1 MIIPQTNIRLLKSPI
16 EIDYNNELTFSNITA
31 QTNYFLS
38 LPYVLMEEC
47 SYQRKEERIRFDKS
61 FDELIGYN
69 YCMYQNEDY
78 SNKWFYAFINR
89 IEYVDDSC
97 SYVYITT
104 DVYQTWCFDYV
115 MKASLVD
122 REHVEDDTIGK
133 HTMPEG
139 LETGDY
145 IIQREVLNTDL
156 FNLSNMIYV
165 IASSLNLEATPDPVS
180 GFPIGYTHIVSGSY
194 SGLQYWWTDNETDLS
209 NKINAI
215 DNAGQADK
223 VYSLFACPKGAL
235 SASDIANGKNHNIAL
250 TETVQYRRLGP
261 LSMPTGLGKFRSD
274 YEYIPKNNKL
284 LTSPYIFLNVDNSAG
299 SSMNI
304 NFEDVDGILTN
315 GLECVIYLAITPSCS
330 IKATFPYYKYNNSIS
345 DTLTGPKLPQF
356 SWNSDAFLNWMS
368 QQSINLWSEAI
379 GIGLNAGLDVAGGI
393 YNVGGVRTGLITE
406 ESQLVDQGSGV
417 GSALFSAFNLV
428 KTVMNHQRNSGNVR
442 GNTNSADVVY
452 SMGEM
457 GFHFYI
463 FSIKEEYARMIDDYF
478 SMYGYKVNELKVP
491 NLYSRRNWNYIKTV
505 NVNLLGNIPQDDMQE
520 LKNMFNRGVTLWHNP
535 STFLDYS
542 QDNSIIV

>member
-38 LPYVLMEEC
+38 LPYVEMEEC

-61 FDELIGYN
+61 FDELIGFN

-104 DVYQTWCFDYV
+104 DVYQTWMFDYT

-122 REHVEDDTIGK
+122 REHVSDDTIGK

-145 IIQREVLNTDL
+145 IIQEENATANYLGDPI
-156 FNLSNMIYV
+156 FV

-180 GFPIGYTHIVSGSY
+180 GFPIGYTHMVSGSY

-209 NKINAI
+209 NKIHAV
-215 DNAGQADK
+215 DSAGQSDK
-223 VYSLFACPKGAL
+223 IYTIFACPKNAL
-235 SASDIANGKNHNIAL
+235 SINDRINVGPNHNIAS
-250 TETVQYRRLGP
+250 TEDLQSITLPKILRPTFLGTTAVDN
-261 LSMPTGLGKFRSD
+261 M
-274 YEYIPKNNKL
+274 YIPKNNKL

-299 SSMNI
+299 STLNI
-304 NFEDVDGILTN
+304 NYEDVEGIAEN
-315 GLECVIYLAITPSCS
+315 GLTPILYLAITPSCS
-330 IKATFPYYKYNNSIS
+330 MKLTFPYYKNINSIS
-345 DTLTGPKLPQF
+345 DTLTGPKFPQF

-379 GIGLNAGLDVAGGI
+379 GIGLNAGIDVAGGI
-393 YNVGGVRTGLITE
+393 YNVGGVRSGLITE
-406 ESQLVDQGSGV
+406 ESQLVNQGPGV
-417 GSALFSAFNLV
+417 GSALFGAFNLV
-428 KTVMNHQRNSGNVR
+428 KNVMNHQRDSGNVR
-442 GNTNSADVVY
+442 GNTNSGDVVY
-452 SMGEM
+452 SMGAM
-457 GFHFYI
+457 RFHFYK
-463 FSIKEEYARMIDDYF
+463 FTIKREYAIMIDNYF

-491 NLYSRRNWNYIKTV
+491 NLFSRQNWNYIKTV
-505 NVNLLGNIPQDDMQE
+505 NVNLLGDIPQDDMQA
-520 LKNMFNRGVTLWHNP
+520 LKDMFNKGVTLWHNP

-542 QDNSIIV
+542 QNNTIIV